1 MQHTTKKIILVIKKG
16 PKLCPAPS
24 AQSKLSKE
32 CSALRK
38 EYAARLHR
46 LRVQTT
52 LALQAIDIDGYI
64 ASRAMD
70 WLRS

>member
-1 MQHTTKKIILVIKKG
+1 MQHTMKKVILLSKKG
-16 PKLCPAPS
+16 PKLCSAPS
-24 AQSKLSKE
+24 AQSKLSEE

-38 EYAARLHR
+38 EYLTKLHS

-64 ASRAMD
+64 AHAAMK
-70 WLRS
+70 WLCR